1 MKTPNLLDHLPSALL
16 FLGLAGTACAHH
28 GEDFLV
34 VMDST
39 VPEPLHATA
48 FSAIEWSRRGTED
61 EVSFEPGFMA
71 GLLPG
76 LAAGASFQFEDED
89 AAGWD
94 YSAIDPSLQWTIP
107 SGDFPVKFAIHAGY
121 VFAEGSDGHSHS
133 HHHDEEEERSPRH
146 EGEHHDEDDGSDF
159 LDDHAS
165 HEHNGIHRH
174 GEDHFHLR
182 LIADTKLG
190 EKNRLVVNFIGV
202 APGSG
207 EYDFGYAIGLRH
219 QFSHAWAIGI
229 ENIGDFNT
237 HGENELIAGLYWTP
251 IHACTI
257 RLGAGFGIGQAS
269 DDFSLRSGITWRF

>member
-1 MKTPNLLDHLPSALL
+1 MKPSNLLDRLTIAIPFFAFAS
-16 FLGLAGTACAHH
+16 TARAHH

-34 VMDST
+34 AMDST
-39 VPEPLHATA
+39 VPEPMHATA

-107 SGDFPVKFAIHAGY
+107 SGDCPVKFAIHAGY
-121 VFAEGSDGHSHS
+121 VFAEHSGEG
-133 HHHDEEEERSPRH
+133 HHHDEADEAGHERQPRH
-146 EGEHHDEDDGSDF
+146 EGEDHDEDAF
-159 LDDHAS
+159 FDDHAS

-174 GEDHFHLR
+174 GEDHFHMR

-190 EKNRLVVNFIGV
+190 EKNRLVLNLIGV

-219 QFSHAWAIGI
+219 QFSHAWAVGL

-251 IHACTI
+251 IHECTI
-257 RLGAGFGIGQAS
+257 RLGAGVGIGQAS
-269 DDFSLRSGITWRF
+269 DDFSLRSGIIWRF